1 MSRKGAKVRRSCLL
15 GVRSYGIREQR
26 SCLFGVGNYRVRMQR
41 GLSAVRENEISRE
54 IVDAAF
60 KIHTKLGAGL
70 LESVYEAVMAY
81 ELQKRGL
88 RFERQ
93 KPIPVV
99 YEGIHLKEGF
109 RADFI
114 VENLV
119 IIELKSVENIAP
131 VHKKQLLTYLR
142 LTNKRLGLLINFNT
156 DLIKNGITRI
166 ANNL

>member
-1 MSRKGAKVRRSCLL
+1 
-15 GVRSYGIREQR
+15 
-26 SCLFGVGNYRVRMQR
+26 
-41 GLSAVRENEISRE
+41 VRENEIARE
-54 IVDAAF
+54 IVDAAY
-60 KIHTKLGAGL
+60 KIHTGLGAGL

-88 RFERQ
+88 KFERQ

-99 YEGIHLKEGF
+99 YEGMHLGEGF

-119 IIELKSVENIAP
+119 IIELKSVECIAP

-142 LTNKRLGLLINFNT
+142 LTHKRLGLLINFNT
-156 DLIKNGITRI
+156 DLIKNGITRLV
-166 ANNL
+166 NNL

>member
-1 MSRKGAKVRRSCLL
+1 M
-15 GVRSYGIREQR
+15 
-26 SCLFGVGNYRVRMQR
+26 
-41 GLSAVRENEISRE
+41 RENEITGE
-54 IVDAAF
+54 IVDAAY
-60 KIHTKLGAGL
+60 KIHTRLGAGL

-81 ELQKRGL
+81 ELKKRGL

-99 YEGIHLKEGF
+99 YEGVHLQEGF

-114 VENLV
+114 VEDLV

-142 LTNKRLGLLINFNT
+142 LTNKHLGLLINFNVLKLT
-156 DLIKNGITRI
+156 SGVKRI
-166 ANNL
+166 VNNFDG

>member
-1 MSRKGAKVRRSCLL
+1 M
-15 GVRSYGIREQR
+15 
-26 SCLFGVGNYRVRMQR
+26 
-41 GLSAVRENEISRE
+41 RENEITGK

-60 KIHTKLGAGL
+60 QIHTRLGAGL

-81 ELQKRGL
+81 ELKKRGL

-99 YEGIHLKEGF
+99 YEGIHLGEGF

-119 IIELKSVENIAP
+119 IIELKSVEVIAP

-142 LTNKRLGLLINFNT
+142 LTNKHLGLLINFNT

-166 ANNL
+166 VNKL

>member
-1 MSRKGAKVRRSCLL
+1 
-15 GVRSYGIREQR
+15 
-26 SCLFGVGNYRVRMQR
+26 
-41 GLSAVRENEISRE
+41 
-54 IVDAAF
+54 VDAAYR
-60 KIHTKLGAGL
+60 IHTRLGAGL

-99 YEGIHLKEGF
+99 YEGMHLGEGF

-114 VENLV
+114 VEDVV
-119 IIELKSVENIAP
+119 IIELKSVEHIAP

-142 LTNKRLGLLINFNT
+142 LTNKHLGLLINFNT
-156 DLIKNGITRI
+156 DLIKNGITRLV
-166 ANNL
+166 NNL